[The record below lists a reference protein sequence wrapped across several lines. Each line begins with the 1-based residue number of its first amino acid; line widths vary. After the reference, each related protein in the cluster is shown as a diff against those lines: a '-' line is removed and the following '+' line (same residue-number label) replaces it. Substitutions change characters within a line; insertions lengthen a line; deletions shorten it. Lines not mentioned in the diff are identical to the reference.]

1 MATNN
6 QIRANRENAEKST
19 GPRTAAGKTRSSKN
33 ALKHG
38 LLSQD
43 AVLPGEDPADFDCQ
57 LTALEDWVSPR
68 NPLER
73 EICRQITDASWRMQ
87 RLSRIETAIITA
99 NINHTRR
106 HERQFH
112 PDIELDRQGHTKL
125 LGEAMIGNTNSVVQ
139 LSRYDGHLTRR
150 FYRAVE
156 LLTDIRQGDQKSR
169 QAREARN
176 KGDYGFDV
184 YDTTAPPE
192 LQHRYVPAN
201 PEVINRLASDRAVPD
216 RAVEE
221 HAVPNRAAR
230 VSKRYPTNP
239 QDHQEASGPETP
251 HDSAPTAHCVTPPAK
266 PPPPLR

>member
-1 MATNN
+1 
-6 QIRANRENAEKST
+6 
-19 GPRTAAGKTRSSKN
+19 
-33 ALKHG
+33 
-38 LLSQD
+38 
-43 AVLPGEDPADFDCQ
+43 
-57 LTALEDWVSPR
+57 
-68 NPLER
+68 
-73 EICRQITDASWRMQ
+73 
-87 RLSRIETAIITA
+87 
-99 NINHTRR
+99 
-106 HERQFH
+106 
-112 PDIELDRQGHTKL
+112 
-125 LGEAMIGNTNSVVQ
+125 MIGNTNSVVQ

-184 YDTTAPPE
+184 YDPTAPPE

-230 VSKRYPTNP
+230 VSKRYPTTP
-239 QDHQEASGPETP
+239 QDHTETSGPETSQDP
-251 HDSAPTAHCVTPPAK
+251 APTAHRVRTSHSAPTTTPVTNPAK
-266 PPPPLR
+266 APPPLR